1 MRDYTARMDKRLV
14 VNADDLGFSVGVTD
28 GILRSHR
35 EGILTSATLM
45 ATMPDRER
53 AVDLSGQL
61 PGLGVGVHLCLTQG
75 KPLTKCTR
83 IAGGDGQ
90 LVRSVPRLF
99 WKLKSK
105 EARQQAEEELV
116 AQIEWAKARG
126 VKITHVDSHK
136 HVTHWPGLH

>member
-1 MRDYTARMDKRLV
+1 MRDYTARMNKRLV

-53 AVDLSGQL
+53 AVDMAGQL

-75 KPLTKCTR
+75 VPLTKCSR
-83 IAGGDGQ
+83 IAGRDGQ

-99 WKLKSK
+99 WKLKSQ
-105 EARQQAEEELV
+105 EARREAEAEMI
-116 AQIEWAKARG
+116 AQIEWAQ
-126 VKITHVDSHK
+126 
-136 HVTHWPGLH
+136 